1 VPFNGE
7 MKEGRR
13 GDFFPSAEVA
23 GGDHGGGARPIS
35 GGGYLL
41 YVGVGGGRKLA
52 GPGGPARPKT
62 RREIFFELKIGFLNL
77 QRFWIFIQGNLGGI
91 LMWGLFL
98 SSSRILKDFRKIQY
112 AMPCNAS
119 YGRLFLERFLYAR

>member
-1 VPFNGE
+1 VLKELQCPGLKALVTGGVKRGVPFNGE

-13 GDFFPSAEVA
+13 SDFFPSAEVA

-77 QRFWIFIQGNLGGI
+77 QRF
-91 LMWGLFL
+91 
-98 SSSRILKDFRKIQY
+98 
-112 AMPCNAS
+112 
-119 YGRLFLERFLYAR
+119 